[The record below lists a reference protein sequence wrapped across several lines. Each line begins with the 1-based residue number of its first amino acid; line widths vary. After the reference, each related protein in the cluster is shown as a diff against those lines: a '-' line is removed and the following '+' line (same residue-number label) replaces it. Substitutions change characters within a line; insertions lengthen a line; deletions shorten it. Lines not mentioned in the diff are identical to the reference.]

1 MNYSMNA
8 MYGNPYAYSTGFGS
22 NDFMTAATY
31 NPASQAALLQAYQ
44 QPMQDQFVSSAQQ
57 EAGGGLMSSLKLPL
71 AAGGATAAGL
81 WFFGGDKISP
91 FKDGKFTDDFLRT
104 LEDSTQIEKYV
115 DDIKI
120 NKITNVFNANS
131 ITDIHQYDAI
141 KQFAQTGTKPASV
154 ALPAGLTQEQAKTL
168 IQNVDAEIAKI
179 NPEQIRQQV
188 INSKTL
194 QGSTA
199 ELARLNGIKSKLTAL
214 PETIGVD
221 DLAKHIKEN
230 ASAYGIKAEGEAL
243 ETAARQMA
251 TQGRANLIAANEA
264 LITAQTNTVNGIR
277 SNLTSKISPYWD
289 DAAKSLKGGAPEN
302 IAKAVKNFKWKT
314 VGKWGAIATGV
325 GLVANWLFG
334 GNKS

>member
-1 MNYSMNA
+1 MSNYFNP
-8 MYGNPYAYSTGFGS
+8 MYASPYASSTGFGS

-31 NPASQAALLQAYQ
+31 NPVSQAALLQGYQ
-44 QPMQDQFVSSAQQ
+44 QPAQDQFVSSQSGSSGLVSGLKLA
-57 EAGGGLMSSLKLPL
+57 AVTGGG
-71 AAGGATAAGL
+71 TAAGL
-81 WFFGGDKISP
+81 WFFGGDKVSP

-115 DDIKI
+115 DDMKI
-120 NKITNVFNANS
+120 NKVTNVFNTNN

-141 KQFAQTGTKPASV
+141 KQFAQTGKGPASV
-154 ALPAGLTQEQAKTL
+154 TLPAGLTQEQAKTL

-188 INSKTL
+188 INTKTL
-194 QGSTA
+194 EGSTA

-251 TQGRANLIAANEA
+251 TQGRASLIAANET
-264 LITAQTNTVNGIR
+264 LITSQTNTVNSIR
-277 SNLTSKISPYWD
+277 GNLTAKVSTYWD
-289 DAAKSLKGGAPEN
+289 DATKSLKAGAPEN
-302 IAKAVKNFKWKT
+302 IVNAVKNFKWKT
-314 VGKWGAIATGV
+314 VGKWGAIAAGV
-325 GLVANWLFG
+325 GLAVGWLFG
-334 GNKS
+334 RNKA